1 MFGWQGGFLII
12 ISSGLTF
19 RAKLCPAHRTFGAS
33 LSCCKKAE
41 SALAMNQSTDR
52 EKSMAT
58 AKKSVKRA
66 KKSAIVA
73 SRPARKKP
81 AKKILTPARATKPAK
96 KSSTTHL
103 GSRIAKALAPAQNAA
118 ERAAKDFTQAAGK
131 SIPAA
136 KKALAEA
143 QKRLAPIQR
152 KVESAASSAAKS
164 AAEQIPS
171 ARRAAAE
178 VMHDLAEMLMPSTTP
193 KKK

>member
-1 MFGWQGGFLII
+1 
-12 ISSGLTF
+12 
-19 RAKLCPAHRTFGAS
+19 
-33 LSCCKKAE
+33 
-41 SALAMNQSTDR
+41 
-52 EKSMAT
+52 MAT

-81 AKKILTPARATKPAK
+81 AKKKPASTRVT
-96 KSSTTHL
+96 KSAERSSEPNL
-103 GSRIAKALAPAQNAA
+103 GSRIAKAFAPAQNAA
-118 ERAAKDFTQAAGK
+118 ERAAKDLTQAAGK
-131 SIPAA
+131 GIPAA

-152 KVESAASSAAKS
+152 KVEHAASSAAKS

-178 VMHDLAEMLMPSTTP
+178 VMHDLADMLMPSTTP